1 MLHKILIPFLFAPAT
16 FADVSCYNY
25 GTITNCTNGVTAY
38 QYGSTITSIHAP
50 DQQPI
55 TAYRY
60 GNITKIEALEV
71 RTPSQILP
79 VPLGT
84 SVHDSLMLEPIH

>member
-1 MLHKILIPFLFAPAT
+1 
-16 FADVSCYNY
+16 V
-25 GTITNCTNGVTAY
+25 
-38 QYGSTITSIHAP
+38 
-50 DQQPI
+50 

-60 GNITKIEALEV
+60 GNITKIEVPEV

-84 SVHDSLMLEPIH
+84 SVHDSLVLEPIH